1 MSLGRSLYIATY
13 LGSCKPKA
21 LFLIKMQKSDTSLS
35 VAESPVPLS
44 IESMPDIYL
53 FLYLLYLV
61 CLWCCYL
68 FCIFV
73 FLFFFIMF

>member
-35 VAESPVPLS
+35 VAESPVPWS
-44 IESMPDIYL
+44 IESMPAIYK
-53 FLYLLYLV
+53 FL
-61 CLWCCYL
+61 
-68 FCIFV
+68 
-73 FLFFFIMF
+73 